1 MRFFHFL
8 ITTFLLVNTYGQQQD
23 SLKKNKIQSI
33 DEEIDSLKAA
43 IDSLKTLVDSLNQ
56 RINYIEKYTGEQNP
70 FDSLLTII
78 GTEKDTTIIPEDQ
91 RSRRKQLDDLL
102 EYISKKPGQ
111 LFFNGQTNAIVQ
123 GNLQKDD
130 RFSTGE
136 GSINLFASSSFGEEH
151 NFIY

>member
-70 FDSLLTII
+70 LDSLF
-78 GTEKDTTIIPEDQ
+78 TESATVKDTSIIPEDQ
-91 RSRRKQLDDLL
+91 RSRRKQLDALL
-102 EYISKKPGQ
+102 EFISNRPGQ
-111 LFFNGQTNAIVQ
+111 LFFNGQANAIIQ
-123 GNLQKDD
+123 GNFQKDD
-130 RFSTGE
+130 KFSTPKVQ
-136 GSINLFASSSFGEEH
+136 
-151 NFIY
+151 